1 MHEQAAQPAGDDG
14 AKLAWLALA
23 TGLLPLVVVHA
34 CYVISA
40 QAGLV
45 PACIP
50 YVTGC
55 TSISAA
61 GRHGVAFFLFKGAMI
76 PAAVLLAAYWWLARR
91 WLHTLGCA
99 DSRAVRTLVVLG
111 VISAACLVL
120 YVVYLG
126 SKGDFYNLMR
136 RFGVNVHLSF
146 GALAQMLLVRELL
159 RAPGVAVPRWVV
171 RAQAGLLALLLALGL
186 ASIPLGNFVADKDRA
201 MNVIE
206 WWFAA
211 LTSGWYLLGAA
222 AWQASGFHARFGTQ
236 NRAGARRGRA

>member
-1 MHEQAAQPAGDDG
+1 MQAADDG
-14 AKLAWLALA
+14 ARLAWLALA
-23 TGLLPLVVVHA
+23 AGLLPPVVVHA
-34 CYVISA
+34 CYLISA

-50 YVTGC
+50 YFTGC

-61 GRHGVAFFLFKGAMI
+61 GRHGVAFFLFKGGMI
-76 PAAVLLAAYWWLARR
+76 PAAVLMAAFWWLSRR
-91 WLHTLGCA
+91 WLLALGCA
-99 DSRAVRTLVVLG
+99 DSRSVRALVAIGL
-111 VISAACLVL
+111 ISAAFLVL
-120 YVVYLG
+120 YTVYLG

-146 GALAQMLLVRELL
+146 GALAQMLLVRALL
-159 RAPGVAVPRWVV
+159 RAPGAAVPRWIV
-171 RAQAGLLALLLALGL
+171 RAQVGLLALLLALGL
-186 ASIPLGNFVADKDRA
+186 ASIPIGNFVADKDRA

-222 AWQASGFHARFGTQ
+222 AWQASGFRARFATG
-236 NRAGARRGRA
+236 GIGI